1 MSFALG
7 SPARIVSKALEM
19 PPIEIGGTLV
29 RFNLTF
35 GLNLTSFW
43 TISGD

>member
-1 MSFALG
+1 VSFALG
-7 SPARIVSKALEM
+7 SAARIVSKALEM
-19 PPIEIGGTLV
+19 PPIEIWGTVV

-35 GLNLTSFW
+35 GLILTSFW

>member
-1 MSFALG
+1 MA
-7 SPARIVSKALEM
+7 SKALEM
-19 PPIEIGGTLV
+19 PPIEIWRTLV
-29 RFNLTF
+29 RFDLSF